1 MRVLFVPYATWSQV
15 VDANGF
21 TVYQTGAAESASLR
35 WAWAGNRDFVFKTT
49 ADAGADLTDYQAKYE
64 TAGVDVLDEDDA
76 LARIVGLGKLPF
88 AETTDRKKIVS
99 VWPTE
104 GDGPTL
110 FSPDWCD
117 PTTWYLN
124 STRVVDEAATSG
136 DQLTYQIPNWSATRH
151 LVDTYHGKIS
161 GEDDLKDS
169 GGNSYRVEVKV
180 DAGGGPALKTE
191 QDPHVGSGGDYTI
204 DYNAGTVT
212 FLAALQ
218 PADVVTV
225 TYHYVDRSAGDG
237 SASEWVLAP
246 AAGKI
251 LKIVK
256 AEVQFSKDI
265 VLQDTVLF
273 QAYGLVEVFAPSLTP
288 TPYPAG
294 TKILI
299 RTQKYKTMRDFYNDA
314 NGTYPELPALGGAGW
329 RGMTQ
334 PTNTFPWVY
343 QSMTDLTASYG
354 MEVRIRLEHDIPF
367 DGEFATAT
375 FYCLSITE
383 S

>member
-1 MRVLFVPYATWSQV
+1 M
-15 VDANGF
+15 
-21 TVYQTGAAESASLR
+21 
-35 WAWAGNRDFVFKTT
+35 
-49 ADAGADLTDYQAKYE
+49 ADLRDRPE
-64 TAGVDVLDEDDA
+64 TKD
-76 LARIVGLGKLPF
+76 
-88 AETTDRKKIVS
+88 KKQIVS

-117 PTTWYLN
+117 PTTWYHN
-124 STRVVDEAATSG
+124 ATRVVAEVATDTG
-136 DQLTYQIPNWSATRH
+136 NQLTYQIPNWSASRH
-151 LVDTYHGKIS
+151 IVDTYHGKIS
-161 GEDDLKDS
+161 GEDDLLDG
-169 GGNSYRVEVKV
+169 GGNSYRVAVNV
-180 DAGGGPALKTE
+180 DTGSGPVTQTE
-191 QDPHVGSGGDYTI
+191 QDPHFGSGGDYTVN
-204 DYNAGTVT
+204 YGMGTVT
-212 FLAALQ
+212 FLSALQ

-237 SASEWVLAP
+237 SASEWILAP
-246 AAGKI
+246 APGRI
-251 LKIVK
+251 LKIAK
-256 AEVQFSKDI
+256 AEVQFSKDV

-273 QAYGLVEVFAPSLTP
+273 QAYGLVDVFAPQLIPSIP
-288 TPYPAG
+288 SG
-294 TKILI
+294 TKVPIK
-299 RTQKYKTMRDFYNDA
+299 TQKYKTMRDFYNDA